1 LLDAHFASF
10 PAGVSKAGNTSSD
23 VDNEHIGAVAAE
35 PMGQRGRTIGK
46 IHERVDF
53 WVEHFCPDAYV
64 RGILDHSFKVHVDW
78 EKIPEAY
85 EEADNKSARTNYDFV
100 RKEVARLL
108 ESGQVVE
115 WDAKPRC
122 CNPLTVAVKRLD
134 NGGLKKRLVLDLLRC
149 VNLAVKVD
157 RYRMNTLQDTIDS
170 TKKGDYQVVFDLKSA
185 FHHVRLHA
193 CSYKLIGFKVVD
205 KKGIIKYY

>member
-1 LLDAHFASF
+1 
-10 PAGVSKAGNTSSD
+10 
-23 VDNEHIGAVAAE
+23 
-35 PMGQRGRTIGK
+35 MGQRGRPIGK

-64 RGILDHSFKVHVDW
+64 RGILDHGFKVPVDW

-100 RKEVARLL
+100 REEVARLL

-149 VNLAVKVD
+149 VNLAVKD
-157 RYRMNTLQDTIDS
+157 NRYRMTTLQDAIDS
-170 TKKGDYQVVFDLKSA
+170 TRKGNFQVVFDLKSA
-185 FHHVRLHA
+185 FHQVRLYA
-193 CSYKLIGFKVVD
+193 GS
-205 KKGIIKYY
+205 